1 MKKETKEKMEKI
13 LTANGFKEQKGEYT
27 YIFPT
32 RDKAID
38 NQVLINLMNELKE
51 RTSGFVEEK
60 DVDVFYFGFINEVEK
75 SWQHHIIREY
85 YYEFEQIMKKV
96 REDISKKIKASKNEG
111 DEIESWLT
119 YDPIKASEQ
128 PTYISYFYEYNPLDN
143 LKLIYDV
150 NGFREDE
157 KGKTV
162 QEMLKMRR
170 PELES
175 FLLKFCLQN

>member
-1 MKKETKEKMEKI
+1 MKKETKEKLEKI
-13 LTANGFKEQKGEYT
+13 LTANGFKEQNGVYT
-27 YIFPT
+27 YIFPK
-32 RDKAID
+32 RNEKID
-38 NQVLINLMNELKE
+38 DEVLINLLNELKD
-51 RTSGFVEEK
+51 RTSAFANER
-60 DVDVFYFGFINEVEK
+60 DVDVFYFGFIDETEK
-75 SWQHHIIREY
+75 SWQHHIAREY

-96 REDISKKIKASKNEG
+96 KEDISKKIKASKKEG

-119 YDPIKASEQ
+119 YDPIKTPEQ
-128 PTYISYFYEYNPLDN
+128 PTNISYSYEYNPLDS

-175 FLLKFCLQN
+175 FLLKFCL